1 MHLPITCLKRRWRAA
16 LLFTLCLLAF
26 PHDMAASG
34 FVEGTYNY
42 MAYLSGTDQIT
53 INSTDN
59 VQRVEIY
66 NMQGQLVKAETGAVN
81 NISVK
86 DLANGMYTLKLTT
99 DNGTSI
105 HKIVKK

>member
-1 MHLPITCLKRRWRAA
+1 MKI
-16 LLFTLCLLAF
+16 
-26 PHDMAASG
+26 MN
-34 FVEGTYNY
+34 GTGIVTMDEN
-42 MAYLSGTDQIT
+42 LSIYPNPATDQIT

-99 DNGTSI
+99 DNGTSV